1 MQSVPI
7 RPYNLTGVAIMN
19 TLNTAVSRVAESLDQ
34 VAELNARYRDGSMH
48 VSVPDALLDSARSLE
63 DLTAMCLPASHAALG
78 AASQSL
84 FFSLP
89 VAFNPAESVGP
100 YLASVDRDP
109 AGEPYRFLD
118 MGALIATQG
127 FGENDPSVVQAVLAS
142 LPFVW
147 SRYAHSEY
155 QTELSLRFKAE
166 LNRIAPA
173 GTPRH
178 FIVNT
183 GAEAVENAIKSVL
196 MNRVM
201 TSQDGDGG
209 FIVSFE
215 GAFHGRTLG
224 SLAATHRK
232 KARLGFPTFD
242 WPHIPFPAEAAGSP
256 KETARR
262 EERSLKQLWDLL
274 VSGRIPRAEKS
285 RDTYR
290 REMDALDEFL
300 AQPGGDL
307 SAFVQA
313 QRANLSSEVVR
324 RSQRVAAVLVEPIQG
339 EGGVRMASARFMRKL
354 RLLTRIY
361 DVPLVFDE
369 VQTGWGMTGRLWAHE
384 LFDLPCPPD
393 VVTWAKKAQ
402 NGVLFVS
409 EELATFFQEEKKF
422 NTTWEGDSV
431 GIVRLLALL
440 DKLDLDQVRRTGER
454 ARSGLEALT
463 REYREILKNVRGAGV
478 MLGIEVMRA
487 DWCDTLRDRAFRRGL
502 VLLPAG
508 ERALRFYPRYDTEP
522 SAIDEALS
530 ILRLAIEDLVGG
542 RVDSDVTTPPEIR
555 VGKLAIPLDTV
566 EIVDLT
572 PAGFEAHK
580 LQILAVE
587 EERYGG
593 TGHCRPGVRRTGRRP
608 LLQFPLE
615 TLESTASNPRAIG
628 IALRDRVSARLVG
641 YALGS
646 ALENHDEEGVRSD
659 PRFGENNTFY
669 LHAMATLPTVQNSVE
684 IENLLL
690 ESLRT
695 RAIAA
700 EFEFLST
707 LIEDRLRET
716 GPAWF
721 HSAAILLRID
731 NYLGSGSCF
740 AYLQAAL
747 QPAADPSPRA
757 QTNT

>member
-1 MQSVPI
+1 
-7 RPYNLTGVAIMN
+7 MN
-19 TLNTAVSRVAESLDQ
+19 AVDTTVSRVAAFLEHVDQ
-34 VAELNARYRDGSMH
+34 LNARYRAGQMRANVPEALRDGE
-48 VSVPDALLDSARSLE
+48 RSLE
-63 DLTAMCLPASHAALG
+63 GLVEQHLPASQGALD
-78 AASQSL
+78 AASRSL

-89 VAFNPAESVGP
+89 VAFDPAESVGP
-100 YLASVDRDP
+100 YLSVIDRD
-109 AGEPYRFLD
+109 ASGQPYRFLD
-118 MGALIATQG
+118 MGALIATQA
-127 FGENDPSVVQAVLAS
+127 FGENDPAVVRAILEAT
-142 LPFVW
+142 PFVS

-155 QTELSLRFKAE
+155 QTVLSLRFKAE

-196 MNRVM
+196 LNRVM
-201 TSQDGDGG
+201 TSQDSDGG

-224 SLAATHRK
+224 ALAVTHRK

-242 WPHIPFPAEAAGSP
+242 WPHIPFPVEIAGSP
-256 KETARR
+256 RETARR

-274 VSGRIPRAEKS
+274 VSGRMPHAEKS
-285 RDTYR
+285 KDTFR
-290 REMDALDEFL
+290 REIDTLDEFL
-300 AQPGGDL
+300 ATPGQDVN
-307 SAFVQA
+307 AFVQS
-313 QRANLSSEVVR
+313 QRANLSVDIVR
-324 RSQRVAAVLVEPIQG
+324 RARRVAAVLVEPIQG

-369 VQTGWGMTGRLWAHE
+369 VQTGWGMTGHLWAHE

-431 GIVRLLALL
+431 GMVRLLAML

-454 ARSGLEALT
+454 ARSGLEALA
-463 REYREILKNVRGAGV
+463 REYREILKSVRGSGV
-478 MLGIEVMRA
+478 MLGFDVMRA
-487 DWCDTLRDRAFRRGL
+487 DWCEALLDRTFRRGL
-502 VLLPAG
+502 LLLPAG
-508 ERALRFYPRYDTEP
+508 ERCVRFYPRYDTEP
-522 SAIDEALS
+522 SSIDEALT
-530 ILRLAIEDLVGG
+530 ILRLAIEDLAGG
-542 RVDSDVTTPPEIR
+542 RVASEASTTVKIR
-555 VGKLAIPLDTV
+555 VGTLAIPLDTI

-572 PAGFEAHK
+572 PATFETHK

-587 EERYGG
+587 QERYGAA
-593 TGHCRPGVRRTGRRP
+593 TPLPADAHHLGRRP
-608 LLQFPLE
+608 LLQLPLA
-615 TLESTASNPRAIG
+615 TLESTVASPRAIG
-628 IALRDRVSARLVG
+628 IALRDRVSGRFVG

-646 ALENHDEEGVRSD
+646 ALEHHDEEGVGSD

-669 LHAMATLPTVQNSVE
+669 LQALATLPTVQNDVE
-684 IENLLL
+684 LENCLLD
-690 ESLRT
+690 SLRE

-700 EFEFLST
+700 GFEHLST
-707 LIEDRLRET
+707 LIEDRLRDT

-721 HSAAILLRID
+721 RTAAVLERIE
-731 NYLGSGSCF
+731 NYLGSRITF
-740 AYLQAAL
+740 AYLQVAL
-747 QPAADPSPRA
+747 TPVAE
-757 QTNT
+757 TNPVPQ

>member
-1 MQSVPI
+1 VNPFDAALSK
-7 RPYNLTGVAIMN
+7 T
-19 TLNTAVSRVAESLDQ
+19 TESLEH
-34 VAELNARYRDGSMH
+34 VAQLNARYRAGEVH
-48 VSVPDALLDSARSLE
+48 VHVPEALRDTERTLE
-63 DLTAMCLPASHAALG
+63 ELVKQHLTASNAALE
-78 AASQSL
+78 AASRSL

-89 VAFNPAESVGP
+89 VAFDPAESVGP
-100 YLASVDRDP
+100 YLAVIDRDA
-109 AGEPYRFLD
+109 AGQPYRFLD
-118 MGALIATQG
+118 MGALIATNA
-127 FGENDPSVVQAVLAS
+127 FGENDPAVVRAVLES

-155 QTELSLRFKAE
+155 QTVLSLRFKAE

-183 GAEAVENAIKSVL
+183 GAEAVENAMKSVL

-201 TSQDGDGG
+201 RSQDAAGG

-224 SLAATHRK
+224 CLAVTHRK

-242 WPHIPFPAEAAGSP
+242 WPHIPFPVEEAGSP

-274 VSGRIPRAEKS
+274 VSGRMPRAEKS
-285 RDTYR
+285 KDTYR
-290 REMDALDEFL
+290 REMDAIDEFL
-300 AQPGGDL
+300 AQPAQEVNAL
-307 SAFVQA
+307 NVFVEA
-313 QRANLSSEVVR
+313 QRANLTPDVVQ

-339 EGGVRMASARFMRKL
+339 EGGVRLASARFMRKL

-402 NGVLFVS
+402 NGILFVS

-431 GIVRLLALL
+431 GMVRLLALL
-440 DKLDLDQVRRTGER
+440 DKLDLDQVQRTGQR
-454 ARSGLEALT
+454 ARTGLEALA
-463 REYREILKNVRGAGV
+463 REYSQILKNVRGAGV
-478 MLGIEVMRA
+478 MMGFDVMRA
-487 DWCDTLRDRAFRRGL
+487 DWRDALRERAFRRGL
-502 VLLPAG
+502 LLLPAG
-508 ERALRFYPRYDTEP
+508 DRALRFYPRYDTEP

-530 ILRLAIEDLVGG
+530 ILRLAVEDLLGG
-542 RVDSDVTTPPEIR
+542 RLVPEPTTALETR
-555 VGKLAIPLDTV
+555 VGSLAIPLDTV

-572 PAGFEAHK
+572 AAAFETHK
-580 LQILAVE
+580 LQIGVVE
-587 EERYGG
+587 RERYG
-593 TGHCRPGVRRTGRRP
+593 TLAQYPPDVLQAERRP
-608 LLQFPLE
+608 LLQLPLE
-615 TLESTASNPRAIG
+615 TLEATAASPRAIG

-641 YALGS
+641 YILGS
-646 ALENHDEEGVRSD
+646 ALENHDEEGVAAD

-684 IENLLL
+684 LENHLL
-690 ESLRT
+690 ESVRG
-695 RAIAA
+695 RATAA
-700 EFEFLST
+700 GFEFLST
-707 LIEDRLRET
+707 LIEDRLRDT
-716 GPAWF
+716 GPAWL

-731 NYLGSGSCF
+731 NYLGSGSRF

-747 QPAADPSPRA
+747 QPAAEPEPSGP
-757 QTNT
+757 